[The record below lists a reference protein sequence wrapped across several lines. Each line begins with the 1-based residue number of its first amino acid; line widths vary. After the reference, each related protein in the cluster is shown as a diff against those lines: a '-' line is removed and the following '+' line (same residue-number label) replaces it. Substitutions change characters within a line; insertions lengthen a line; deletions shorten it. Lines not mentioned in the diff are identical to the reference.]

1 MRYVIFILGM
11 VMSFASAATAQQNAG
26 QGNSTTEDT
35 APENPGYARLLATP
49 YFTLAPA
56 SATAATAAPLGLA
69 PGTLT
74 SPTAPAARGASAT
87 TAPAPF
93 AMAANASPFSPAAD
107 PQGVQGVFVTYKWQA
122 YFGYTFTRLYEVPG
136 RQLDTNGFNYSMVY
150 YIWDWF
156 GLDGEFAATHDSQFS
171 FDGWLLF
178 GGGGPRFRWSGPRGL
193 ELWGHVLLG
202 YSHLTPQTSYGSE
215 DAFAY
220 TAGGGADI
228 NILRSRWALR
238 LGADMLATRYFGTY
252 QFSPKAFGG
261 VVFKF

>member
-1 MRYVIFILGM
+1 MRNVIFILGM
-11 VMSFASAATAQQNAG
+11 VVMFASAAVVQESAAQESPA
-26 QGNSTTEDT
+26 
-35 APENPGYARLLATP
+35 AENPAYARLLATP
-49 YFTLAPA
+49 YFTLAPG
-56 SATAATAAPLGLA
+56 SGAAPLGLA
-69 PGTLT
+69 PSTLT
-74 SPTAPAARGASAT
+74 SPTAPAASAT
-87 TAPAPF
+87 IAPAPF
-93 AMAANASPFSPAAD
+93 AMASNASPASPAAD
-107 PQGVQGVFVTYKWQA
+107 PQGVQGVFVTYNWQA
-122 YFGYTFTRLYEVPG
+122 YFGYTFTRFYEVPG
-136 RQLDTNGFNYSMVY
+136 RQVDTNGFNYSMVY

-156 GLDGEFAATHDSQFS
+156 GLDGEFAATHDTQFS
-171 FDGWLLF
+171 FNGWLLF

-202 YSHLTPQTSYGSE
+202 YSHLTPQTSYGSQ

-261 VVFKF
+261 LVFKF